1 MSQPGNEHQS
11 AATHE
16 ARPMPAERRVSVLV
30 GDRFCATCGFN
41 LVGQTVVREPH
52 YNMLMVRCPECGTPA
67 AMQEYPLLGRW
78 ANRWAR
84 VLAVAMIL
92 FMTMFTIGASL
103 ACWGVSIPPVWAM
116 VEPLAGRLGDS
127 HVNFRRAAALQAALQ
142 KSAAATAPA
151 ANNAT
156 AAIPDPLAAS
166 LNTSPSD
173 PAADPSVDPAA
184 TSNSAATPVPPIA
197 PVPPPASAISI
208 KDEEWWRRY
217 GETDWAMAV
226 NPREVIASSGGG
238 WASGIAWSGLKW
250 LVVSLP
256 VAFLFGVIYSV
267 LLLGSRRW
275 KAMLIIPIVLGLSTC
290 WVLIDHIDGPSRGGG
305 NLNEMAA
312 SVAGTPLHLV
322 VYMFMAY
329 AMAMGIW
336 VGRPIAR
343 VFVQIML
350 PPRLCGSLAD
360 LWLCE
365 GKTPPCAAQARRKPR

>member
-1 MSQPGNEHQS
+1 MSETGNEHH
-11 AATHE
+11 AARAAE
-16 ARPMPAERRVSVLV
+16 AKPTPAERRVSVLV
-30 GDRFCATCGFN
+30 GDRFCAACGFN
-41 LVGQTVVREPH
+41 LVGQTVFRETH
-52 YNMLMVRCPECGTPA
+52 YNMLMARCPECGTPA
-67 AMQEYPLLGRW
+67 AMQEYPMLGRW

-84 VLAVAMIL
+84 VLAVVMIL
-92 FMTMFTIGASL
+92 FMTMFTFAASL
-103 ACWGVSIPPVWAM
+103 ACWGVSIPAVWAM
-116 VEPLAGRLGDS
+116 VEPLADRLGDS
-127 HVNFRRAAALQAALQ
+127 HVKFRRAAALQAALQ
-142 KSAAATAPA
+142 KGAAAGAPTAT
-151 ANNAT
+151 NAT
-156 AAIPDPLAAS
+156 TGTPDPLSAS
-166 LNTSPSD
+166 PSTSPSD
-173 PAADPSVDPAA
+173 PAADPAVDPVATINAA
-184 TSNSAATPVPPIA
+184 APAPPIA
-197 PVPPPASAISI
+197 PLPPPASPISI

-226 NPREVIASSGGG
+226 NPREVIAASGGG

-256 VAFLFGVIYSV
+256 VALLFGVIYSV

-275 KAMLIIPIVLGLSTC
+275 KAMLVIPIVLGLSTC

-312 SVAGTPLHLV
+312 NVAGTPLHLI

-343 VFVQIML
+343 AFVRIML

-365 GKTPPCAAQARRKPR
+365 GKTPPCAAQARRAAG